1 MNFFRRKKQRQQN
14 FQQVTAPWRERLYN
28 VALRQTRTSAR
39 AEDWVQETFMRAWQ
53 DFDDLADPQAVYAWL
68 LKILDHVIAD
78 DIRKEARR
86 QQIAPVI
93 STEEIFLQEQHSS
106 YQGPFEQLLQQ
117 QNDKQLIKAIQSLP
131 EDFGKVILL
140 RDIEGLSY
148 QQLSRILDVPE
159 GTIMS
164 RLSRGR
170 RLLSNI
176 LNRSDRQGSLS
187 QTDKRTKGI
196 YK

>member
-1 MNFFRRKKQRQQN
+1 MHFFKRKKNRQQY
-14 FQQVTAPWRERLYN
+14 FQQMTMPWRERLYN

-78 DIRKEARR
+78 DIRKDSRR
-86 QQIAPVI
+86 QQLAPVI
-93 STEEIFLQEQHSS
+93 STEELFLQEQQSP

-117 QNDKQLIKAIQSLP
+117 QTDQQLIKAIQSLP
-131 EDFGKVILL
+131 DDFSKVVLL

-148 QQLSRILDVPE
+148 QELSRILDIPK
-159 GTIMS
+159 GTVMS

-176 LNRSDRQGSLS
+176 LNRSDRQGKLP
-187 QTDKRTKGI
+187 QTDKSTKGI